1 MVTLAEASTADF
13 TQHREGAHR
22 GALRRPGST
31 PRRRPRGGAQAAQA
45 QLPHA
50 ARARRGGA
58 DARLRTRLRA
68 LPSFSRCAAAG
79 SLPAPVV
86 TLAWTPLIDR
96 AAATLPP
103 AGPPHQPSCRR
114 PRRHAGPRTE
124 IRPGARA
131 HHDTN
136 PNRAHAPPPL
146 PERRS
151 SRARRL
157 TRVPRTDKEPDSV
170 SRLRHVLPT
179 ATATR
184 RS

>member
-58 DARLRTRLRA
+58 DAGLRTRLRA

-79 SLPAPVV
+79 SLPAPVA
-86 TLAWTPLIDR
+86 TSAWTPLIDR
-96 AAATLPP
+96 AAATLVP
-103 AGPPHQPSCRR
+103 AGSPDQPSCRR
-114 PRRHAGPRTE
+114 PCRTAGPRTE
-124 IRPGARA
+124 IRLGARA
-131 HHDTN
+131 HTTRITT
-136 PNRAHAPPPL
+136 RAHGPPTPCGSPAVDAGAPH
-146 PERRS
+146 R
-151 SRARRL
+151 
-157 TRVPRTDKEPDSV
+157 
-170 SRLRHVLPT
+170 
-179 ATATR
+179 
-184 RS
+184 